1 MQQSHQDLSIDTLH
15 KLFLLIDK
23 YYPEYKVRTGYNG
36 DVCSWKNFVYDKKSA
51 LKSDFSELVN
61 EQKVCL
67 YFDLPFFVQND
78 NEIDLIFIENG
89 IKIII
94 FNDGAPDRQKLFLF
108 DLYADLFADFVYI
121 YDSGKQFVED
131 QSDAAP
137 KNRAIL
143 RSFLMSVEQLFNGEV
158 LEYYASY
165 SLTPNSAEKYGIK
178 EDASMAE

>member
-1 MQQSHQDLSIDTLH
+1 
-15 KLFLLIDK
+15 
-23 YYPEYKVRTGYNG
+23 
-36 DVCSWKNFVYDKKSA
+36 
-51 LKSDFSELVN
+51 
-61 EQKVCL
+61 
-67 YFDLPFFVQND
+67 
-78 NEIDLIFIENG
+78 LIFIENG